1 MLEGW
6 LQCFTL
12 IRWTHRPGYCIW
24 CHASKN
30 RLKPHSRLSVTGD
43 WFSLMM
49 QDGVSKVSSARV
61 IRQHI
66 SLQMYSLWF
75 VRKKVGANNVQCFIT
90 TRVKATTKG
99 AAGIQSPPPVPPA
112 TPSPQRWRGEE
123 RRGEERRGEERR
135 AEERRVRSLSFL
147 ACCLWAV
154 YCSWRSFQPV
164 VKQLQALQRPHLSLP
179 RCNLSSLP
187 ELPIFR
193 IVITFYWFDLLVF
206 LSFLFFSFHHGNQ

>member
-123 RRGEERRGEERR
+123 RRGEES
-135 AEERRVRSLSFL
+135 AQLVVFSML
-147 ACCLWAV
+147 
-154 YCSWRSFQPV
+154 PV
-164 VKQLQALQRPHLSLP
+164 
-179 RCNLSSLP
+179 SSL
-187 ELPIFR
+187 L
-193 IVITFYWFDLLVF
+193 F
-206 LSFLFFSFHHGNQ
+206 LEILSTGRQTAPGTTTPTSQLTKVQSLESSWASYF